1 MQGAEALALLCSISF
16 MLVIVAIPF
25 YFFIFRKYSEVVTYD
40 LTELPDWEIVSTC
53 AAAAPACVY
62 GKTQQSLPT
71 QS

>member
-16 MLVIVAIPF
+16 MLVIVSIL
-25 YFFIFRKYSEVVTYD
+25 FFLRKYSEVVTYD